1 MESFIFYESF
11 YAAIKLLPKEE
22 KADAYEAIAE
32 YSLKGIE
39 PSDLQGMAKVIFTMA
54 KPQIDANTKRRLN
67 GFLGGRPKKETD
79 GCGHEKPV
87 VCENEDSEK
96 PMVMKT
102 VSGEKPK
109 SNANVNVNVNN
120 KGSKKKI
127 TKKIIFDEIEYN
139 DWEKLFAYWVQEK
152 SGTKYTAE
160 GKQYALGK
168 LKDLSGDDFYVAS
181 EAIRHAALNKYQGF
195 FNANGL
201 FYDVRK
207 GKKDIAGMPK
217 GASASDIRAFLS
229 EVKNEHTI

>member
-1 MESFIFYESF
+1 MCECDFAGFWNFDLEAASFHIGAKITEKDLDAFKDRFVRISDELIFIPKFISF
-11 YAAIKLLPKEE
+11 QYGELNENVKAHKAVIEQLNKRGIDLFNPYGTVNKELYNSYVTVQDKDKDKE
-22 KADAYEAIAE
+22 KDNKRGDC
-32 YSLKGIE
+32 KG
-39 PSDLQGMAKVIFTMA
+39 GKT
-54 KPQIDANTKRRLN
+54 KPQ
-67 GFLGGRPKKETD
+67 
-79 GCGHEKPV
+79 
-87 VCENEDSEK
+87 
-96 PMVMKT
+96 
-102 VSGEKPK
+102 
-109 SNANVNVNVNN
+109 
-120 KGSKKKI
+120 
-127 TKKIIFDEIEYN
+127 KIIFDEIEYN

-207 GKKDIAGMPK
+207 GKKDIAGTPK